1 MKRDLYRGIAISL
14 TPAVLL
20 FSIFFLLP
28 LGAVLYTSFFD
39 WSLAG
44 LSFVGLENY
53 REMFDERAFQK
64 AVRNNLIWSAAVVL
78 LHVPLATGVAIL
90 LSEKMRGWK
99 VFRTLFFIPNMI
111 SWAALALIYRNVVYN
126 PQWGLLNSVLGRVG
140 LESWQRQWLAD
151 LDWALPAV
159 IATWMFNI
167 GLWMVIIM
175 AEIAGIPDNL
185 YEAAEI
191 DGASRPQQVRHITL
205 PLLRNV
211 IGTCMILSV
220 SIGLVSF
227 EVIFLMT
234 EGGPAN
240 ETLNLA
246 MHLYNKFTFTQFGYA
261 NAIGVFLIGLG
272 FLLMTLINRTF
283 RVGEQV

>member
-1 MKRDLYRGIAISL
+1 MKRDLYRGIALSL
-14 TPAVLL
+14 APAVLL

-28 LGAVLYTSFFD
+28 LGAVIYTSFYD
-39 WSLAG
+39 WNLSG

-64 AVRNNLIWSAAVVL
+64 AVRNNLIWSAAVIF
-78 LHVPLATGVAIL
+78 LHVPLATFAAIL
-90 LSEKMRGWK
+90 LSEKMPGWK

-126 PQWGLLNSVLGRVG
+126 PQWGLVNSVLERVG
-140 LESWQRQWLAD
+140 LESLQRQWLAD
-151 LDWALPAV
+151 LTWALPAV

-175 AEIAGIPDNL
+175 AEIASIPGSL

-191 DGASRPQQVRHITL
+191 DGATRPQQVRHITL

-240 ETLNLA
+240 ETMNLA

-272 FLLMTLINRTF
+272 FLLMMILNRAF

>member
-1 MKRDLYRGIAISL
+1 MKRDLYRGIALSL
-14 TPAVLL
+14 APAVLL

-28 LGAVLYTSFFD
+28 LGAVIYTSFYD
-39 WSLAG
+39 WNLSG

-64 AVRNNLIWSAAVVL
+64 AVRNNLIWSAAVIF
-78 LHVPLATGVAIL
+78 LHVPLATFAAIL
-90 LSEKMRGWK
+90 LSEKMTGWK

-126 PQWGLLNSVLGRVG
+126 PQWGLVNSVLERVG
-140 LESWQRQWLAD
+140 LESLQRQWLAD
-151 LDWALPAV
+151 LTWALPAV

-175 AEIAGIPDNL
+175 AEIASIPGSL

-191 DGASRPQQVRHITL
+191 DGATRPQQVRHITL

-240 ETLNLA
+240 ETMNLA

-272 FLLMTLINRTF
+272 FLLMTVLNRTF